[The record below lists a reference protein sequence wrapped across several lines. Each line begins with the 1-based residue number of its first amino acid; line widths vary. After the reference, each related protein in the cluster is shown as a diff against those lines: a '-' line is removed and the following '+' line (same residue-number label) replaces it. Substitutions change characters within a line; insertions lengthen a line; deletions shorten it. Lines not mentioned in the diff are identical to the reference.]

1 MKRRLSSTAIWEK
14 TMSEEII
21 KVTINGKE
29 KEAPSGLTVHGLLKH
44 LNIRMST
51 AIVEHNYNILK
62 LEQLDEVMVNDG
74 DNLEVVRFVGG
85 G

>member
-1 MKRRLSSTAIWEK
+1 MEEK
-14 TMSEEII
+14 MI
-21 KVTINGKE
+21 KIKINGQE
-29 KEAPSGLTVHGLLKH
+29 KEAPAGLSVHGLLKH

-51 AIVEHNYNILK
+51 AIVEHNYVILK
-62 LEQLDEVMVNDG
+62 LLELDETMVNDG